1 MSSNNYEYF
10 VDGIALT
17 SVSFFGLIGTLL
29 SIRVLL
35 RPNLRNS
42 FSTLLAGLAACDAN
56 FLACAVLIIGLPK
69 AWEWLVPNQCDQM
82 L

>member
-1 MSSNNYEYF
+1 
-10 VDGIALT
+10 
-17 SVSFFGLIGTLL
+17 
-29 SIRVLL
+29 L

-69 AWEWLVPNQCDQM
+69 AWDW
-82 L
+82 

>member
-56 FLACAVLIIGLPK
+56 FLTCAVLIIGLPK